1 MPRLQDETV
10 ARSSDNFRLPV
21 LFISLVPRLRRAFP
35 MIGRA
40 RGVSECV
47 RTAQGP
53 KMLSGGKGIKE
64 YLRMR
69 KGVMSPSPLTVP
81 SSRQRSRTEKAS
93 ATVGGV
99 PCLHAKVGLT
109 AWTGRADASTSTA
122 AAWQFC

>member
-69 KGVMSPSPLTVP
+69 KGVMSQLLLQCRPRANDREQKKL
-81 SSRQRSRTEKAS
+81 RQLWEVFPVCMPRW
-93 ATVGGV
+93 G
-99 PCLHAKVGLT
+99 
-109 AWTGRADASTSTA
+109 
-122 AAWQFC
+122 